1 MGQPKKIKYAA
12 LQRRALLSA
21 DLETGRLPVVD
32 DRGHTVHL
40 ATRKALEDKD
50 LVTYV
55 PGEDH
60 YDLTERGITEA
71 RRLQGERS
79 VRYHGKVTE
88 SRPHQA
94 AASRSV
100 PQ

>member
-1 MGQPKKIKYAA
+1 MGQPQKIKYTA
-12 LQRRALLSA
+12 LQRRAPLSA

-40 ATRKALEDKD
+40 ATRKALENKD

-60 YDLTERGITEA
+60 YDLTELGITEA
-71 RRLQGERS
+71 CRLQAER
-79 VRYHGKVTE
+79 
-88 SRPHQA
+88 QA
-94 AASRSV
+94 RSAKASRESHTKAGHNR

>member
-1 MGQPKKIKYAA
+1 MGQPRKIKYTA

-55 PGEDH
+55 PGKDH
-60 YDLTERGITEA
+60 YDLTDLGITEA
-71 RRLQGERS
+71 CRLQAERQARS
-79 VRYHGKVTE
+79 AKASRKVTQK
-88 SRPHQA
+88 PA
-94 AASRSV
+94 TTGRSE
-100 PQ
+100 P

>member
-1 MGQPKKIKYAA
+1 MGQKIKYTA

-21 DLETGRLPVVD
+21 DLETGRLTVVD

-60 YDLTERGITEA
+60 YDLTELGITEA
-71 RRLQGERS
+71 CRLQVER
-79 VRYHGKVTE
+79 
-88 SRPHQA
+88 QA
-94 AASRSV
+94 RSAQASRKSHTK
-100 PQ
+100 PATTGRSEP

>member
-1 MGQPKKIKYAA
+1 MRQPQKIKYTA

-40 ATRKALEDKD
+40 ATRKALENND

-60 YDLTERGITEA
+60 YDLTELGLTEA
-71 RRLQGERS
+71 CRFQAERQARSARR
-79 VRYHGKVTE
+79 HAKVTKAAHN
-88 SRPHQA
+88 RPQ
-94 AASRSV
+94 
-100 PQ
+100 

>member
-1 MGQPKKIKYAA
+1 MGQPQKIKYTA

-32 DRGHTVHL
+32 DRGHMVHL

-55 PGEDH
+55 PGEDY
-60 YDLTERGITEA
+60 YDLTELGIAEA
-71 RRLQGERS
+71 YRLQAERQARS
-79 VRYHGKVTE
+79 AKASRKVTQKPATT
-88 SRPHQA
+88 RPQ
-94 AASRSV
+94 
-100 PQ
+100 